1 MRSNNRNTAVMIAFF
16 AVILAMALTACG
28 ITSSPERTTEK
39 FFSAVKSGDIDKSI
53 ECFTPVIQEQ
63 YKAALAVSNALF
75 GIDTGALLGGVLGTI
90 NVDYYADYDFKV
102 VGTSKTDDT
111 HAVVT
116 VDVYVDGSLDSTTT
130 VSCLKIDGAWY
141 IEE

>member
-1 MRSNNRNTAVMIAFF
+1 MRRNNRSTALMLALIAVLF
-16 AVILAMALTACG
+16 AMALTACG

-39 FFSAVKSGDIDKSI
+39 FFSAVKSGDIDKAI
-53 ECFTPVIQEQ
+53 ECFTPVVQKQ
-63 YKAALAVSNALF
+63 YQAALAVSDKLF
-75 GIDTGALLGGVLGTI
+75 GIDSGALLGGLIGTI
-90 NVDYYADYDFKV
+90 NVDYYADYEFKV
-102 VGTSKTDDT
+102 VGATETNDT

-130 VSCLKIDGAWY
+130 VSCIKIDGAWY